1 MSNIKIWQRQ
11 LEDAARPEKVK
22 ILSSFFKTG
31 KGGYGEGDTF
41 IGLVVPD
48 NRKISKAYFNLPF
61 QEIAE
66 MLSSPIHEFRLAALI
81 ALVERYRR
89 CSKDAAARA
98 EIADFYLSH
107 TAGINNWDLVDLSA
121 PQIIGSQ
128 MLYSGSTNIADHLA
142 QSSNLWEQRISIV
155 ASFTLIK
162 AGKFSLT
169 LRLAEKFLHHK
180 HDLIHKASGW
190 MLREVGKHDQDTLCD
205 FLDKHATEMP
215 RTMLRYAIEKFDT
228 PLRKHYMSK

>member
-1 MSNIKIWQRQ
+1 MSNIKIWQQQ
-11 LEDAARPEKVK
+11 LEEAARPEKVK

-41 IGLVVPD
+41 IGLTVPD
-48 NRKISKAYFNLPF
+48 NRKISKDFFDSPF
-61 QEIAE
+61 QVIAE
-66 MLSSPIHEFRLAALI
+66 MLSSPIHEFRLAALL
-81 ALVERYRR
+81 ALVERYHR

-128 MLYSGSTNIADHLA
+128 MLFTGSTDIADRLA
-142 QSSNLWEQRISIV
+142 QSSNMWEQRISIV
-155 ASFTLIK
+155 SSLTLIR
-162 AGKFSLT
+162 AGEFALT
-169 LRLAEKFLHHK
+169 LRLAEIFLSHK

-190 MLREVGKHDQDTLCD
+190 MLREIGKRSLVTLCE
-205 FLDKHATEMP
+205 FLDRHATEMP
-215 RTMLRYAIEKFDT
+215 RTMLRYAIEKFDA